1 MALVS
6 SLNIRMNGGLV
17 SSDFV
22 HISYYYKFKLIDPY
36 HWAFLQQAKI
46 PFSDNVKNLLLPQ
59 LSDMNFIQD
68 LCNDLCELF
77 RVCISFSPLSLYL
90 F

>member
-6 SLNIRMNGGLV
+6 RLNIRMNGGLV

-59 LSDMNFIQD
+59 LSNMNFIH
-68 LCNDLCELF
+68 F
-77 RVCISFSPLSLYL
+77 VYVFHSLSLSFLSL